1 MHRIKRAAT
10 PIANRTKI
18 HRHCPSPIS
27 PDQTMTTKSA
37 VYTHGHAES
46 VLRSHTWRT
55 AANSAAFLLPHLQPT
70 MTLLDVGCGPGTIT
84 ADLALNYVSQG
95 HVTAL
100 ENAPSVLDTA
110 RAYAAERG
118 AANITFV
125 TGDVHALPFADDTFD
140 VVHAHQVLQHVADP
154 VRALAE
160 MRRVAKPGGIVAVRD
175 VVFGGMI
182 WAPPVHDASM
192 RRWLDTYCRV
202 ARGNGGEP
210 DAGRFLHSWARQV
223 GFDADKVECSTGTW
237 CYHSESER
245 KWWGGLWADR
255 TLQSNFATTATKN
268 GWATQEEL
276 ETVAQTWRDWAA
288 DEDGWISLVHGE
300 IIAHV

>member
-1 MHRIKRAAT
+1 MPAGRDRIPGQHGTDSRQAT
-10 PIANRTKI
+10 PKF
-18 HRHCPSPIS
+18 
-27 PDQTMTTKSA
+27 
-37 VYTHGHAES
+37 ES
-46 VLRSHTWRT
+46 VKYSST
-55 AANSAAFLLPHLQPT
+55 
-70 MTLLDVGCGPGTIT
+70 
-84 ADLALNYVSQG
+84 
-95 HVTAL
+95 
-100 ENAPSVLDTA
+100 
-110 RAYAAERG
+110 
-118 AANITFV
+118 
-125 TGDVHALPFADDTFD
+125 
-140 VVHAHQVLQHVADP
+140 
-154 VRALAE
+154 VRFP
-160 MRRVAKPGGIVAVRD
+160 K
-175 VVFGGMI
+175 
-182 WAPPVHDASM
+182 W
-192 RRWLDTYCRV
+192 

-223 GFDADKVECSTGTW
+223 GFDAHKVECSTGTW